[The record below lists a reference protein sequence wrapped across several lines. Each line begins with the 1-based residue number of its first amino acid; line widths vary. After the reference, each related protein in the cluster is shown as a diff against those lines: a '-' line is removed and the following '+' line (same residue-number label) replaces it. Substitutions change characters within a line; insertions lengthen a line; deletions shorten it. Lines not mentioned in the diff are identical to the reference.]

1 MVGEHTEQILAD
13 WGYSENEI
21 EQLRKAKAI

>member
-21 EQLRKAKAI
+21 EQLRTAKAI

>member
-21 EQLRKAKAI
+21 EELRTAKAI